1 MTITV
6 TYKRAFWYG
15 LIVLMVVAFGVW
27 MKQPPGKAHALDPL
41 VGDLNRYALTN
52 GQYPTQCVSFGTYT
66 QLTQSFRV
74 YTGSRDS
81 NGVVWDPFDV
91 SRHDFTVLV
100 ETNGYELFLP
110 TERIK
115 ALTFS
120 SFSVYRYD
128 SVERRWRNG
137 RIHWSLLGAYWSKD

>member
-1 MTITV
+1 MTTV
-6 TYKRAFWYG
+6 AYRRTLWYG
-15 LIVLMVVAFGVW
+15 LVVLMVMAFGWWV
-27 MKQPPGKAHALDPL
+27 MKPPGKAHALKPL
-41 VGDLNRYALTN
+41 IADLNQYAIAN
-52 GQYPTQCVSFGTYT
+52 GRYPTQCLTFSSYT
-66 QLTQSFRV
+66 QLAKNFRV

-81 NGVVWDPFDV
+81 NGVAWDPFDV

-110 TERIK
+110 TGRIK
-115 ALTFS
+115 HLTFS

-128 SVERRWRNG
+128 STERRWRNG